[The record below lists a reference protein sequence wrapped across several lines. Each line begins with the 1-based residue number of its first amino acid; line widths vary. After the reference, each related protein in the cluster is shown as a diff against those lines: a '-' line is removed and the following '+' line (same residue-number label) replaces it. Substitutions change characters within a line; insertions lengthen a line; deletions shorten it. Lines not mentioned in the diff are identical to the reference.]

1 MLRKPLGLLGIFLIV
16 VGIGYFIGAGVA
28 YSKVQG
34 GYGALQSF
42 SEVQNVEL
50 SYNDDG
56 QLVDRGEVEGGLAI
70 RSLLEDDWGFPI
82 VESDL
87 DPNDPL
93 VNSAT
98 EYMYQMATI
107 SYHTLH
113 GTQTVVLS
121 EADLTGDDGVA
132 TEFDCNGEMVAVPDP
147 FPAEGV
153 TCDFEVDG
161 RYWTGF
167 DRDRPGRGC
176 GPRHGVERY
185 RSRTGR
191 RARCRCGDAQHVAV
205 GPRCGGA
212 ARRAGRGVHGDG
224 RRVHLGD
231 PPPEQARGAGHDSR
245 GAADGQAG
253 QADGDCLTVT
263 IGSADRPR
271 PPGGPLFGGAHVALR
286 RDCGSDQSYVVDVR
300 SGPATRSCSAASSG
314 SRGLKNTPLPQLAGS
329 DETLHTGGTPE
340 WGDLDVQVS

>member
-1 MLRKPLGLLGIFLIV
+1 MLRKPLGLLGLFLIV
-16 VGIGYFIGAGVA
+16 VGIGYFVGAGVA

-56 QLVDRGEVEGGLAI
+56 QLVDRGEVEGGQAI
-70 RSLLEDDWGFPI
+70 MSLLKDDWGFPV

-107 SYHTLH
+107 SYHVLH
-113 GTQTVVLS
+113 GTQMVTLM
-121 EADLTGDDGVA
+121 EADLTGDDGTVA

-153 TCDFEVDG
+153 TCECEVDG

-167 DRDRPGRGC
+167 DRDIPVQ
-176 GPRHGVERY
+176 GV
-185 RSRTGR
+185 
-191 RARCRCGDAQHVAV
+191 ARDQAWSGTAHALVAELGV
-205 GPRCGGA
+205 GA
-212 ARRAGRGVHGDG
+212 ATHSTLQLALGVAALLAGLGV
-224 RRVHLGD
+224 VCTVM
-231 PPPEQARGAGHDSR
+231 
-245 GAADGQAG
+245 GAAFIWESRRRNKVGVPD
-253 QADGDCLTVT
+253 T
-263 IGSADRPR
+263 IPEAMLQDTSTK
-271 PPGGPLFGGAHVALR
+271 
-286 RDCGSDQSYVVDVR
+286 ST
-300 SGPATRSCSAASSG
+300 ATA
-314 SRGLKNTPLPQLAGS
+314 
-329 DETLHTGGTPE
+329 
-340 WGDLDVQVS
+340 